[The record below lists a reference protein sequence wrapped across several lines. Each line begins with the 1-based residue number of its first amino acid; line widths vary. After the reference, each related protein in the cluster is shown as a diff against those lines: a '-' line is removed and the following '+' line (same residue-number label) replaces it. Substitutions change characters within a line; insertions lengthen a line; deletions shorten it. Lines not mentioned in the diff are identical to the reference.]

1 MNPTLVPLLG
11 MSTQIAV
18 RLPSDDVEHIDR
30 LVAQGVVKSRA
41 AFIATAVARERR
53 RRATEADIEILLRV
67 GSDPDLDAIVAYQAA
82 HPLELD

>member
-1 MNPTLVPLLG
+1 

-18 RLPSDDVEHIDR
+18 RLPSSDVDYIDA
-30 LVAQGVVKSRA
+30 LVDQGAVKSRA

-53 RRATEADIEILLRV
+53 RRATEADIENLLRL
-67 GSDPDLDAIVAYQAA
+67 GSDPALDAIVAYQAA